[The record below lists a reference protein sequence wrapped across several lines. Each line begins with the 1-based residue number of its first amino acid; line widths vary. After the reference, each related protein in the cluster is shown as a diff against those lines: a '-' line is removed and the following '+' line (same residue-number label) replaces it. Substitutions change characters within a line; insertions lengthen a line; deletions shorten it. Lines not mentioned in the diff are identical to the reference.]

1 MYSLP
6 TIQSND
12 YPESYVISEY
22 YQSQFEE
29 KREALHILITNV
41 IQILKDSIISL
52 EGLKYFLS
60 LRPEFRDDARAA
72 KSIEDAMLVVS
83 DHTTLINTKHL
94 QAVAKRFKLQEAIDL
109 IKTFDDSI
117 EAFCKMIPIKHSYGK
132 DFMKHSR
139 KNLLKPEK
147 VEFVLEWEGDNT
159 TLSDIRSLL
168 RKAFHDKAKLVIV
181 KLINE
186 GNSIIVICYA
196 PLHLHEEL
204 IRLVKDREEDLRN
217 EKVLSVTIGGYVI
230 IERETEDKVRVFS
243 AHAVNYN

>member
-29 KREALHILITNV
+29 KRKELHILITKM
-41 IQILKDSIISL
+41 IKILKDNAISL

-72 KSIEDAMLVVS
+72 KSMEEAMIVVS
-83 DHTTLINTKHL
+83 DHTSLINTKHL
-94 QAVAKRFKLQEAIDL
+94 QAVAENFELQDAINL
-109 IKTFDDSI
+109 IKIFDDSI
-117 EAFCKMIPIKHSYGK
+117 EAFCKRIPTEHSYGQ

-147 VEFVLEWEGDNT
+147 VKFILEWEGDKT
-159 TLSDIRSLL
+159 TLSDIQSLL
-168 RKAFHDKAKLVIV
+168 RKAFHYEAKHVIV
-181 KLINE
+181 KVVNE

-196 PLHLHEEL
+196 PHHLHEEL
-204 IRLVKDREEDLRN
+204 KRLVTSNEGDLR
-217 EKVLSVTIGGYVI
+217 KMRVLSVTIGGFEI
-230 IERETEDKVRVFS
+230 LKRDKVRRLP
-243 AHAVNYN
+243 HPR

>member
-6 TIQSND
+6 TIQSDD

-29 KREALHILITNV
+29 KRKELHILITKM
-41 IQILKDSIISL
+41 IKILKDNAISL

-72 KSIEDAMLVVS
+72 KSMEEAMIVVS
-83 DHTTLINTKHL
+83 DHTSLINTKHL
-94 QAVAKRFKLQEAIDL
+94 QAVAENFELQDAINL
-109 IKTFDDSI
+109 IKIFDDSI
-117 EAFCKMIPIKHSYGK
+117 EAFCKRIPTEHSYGQ

-147 VEFVLEWEGDNT
+147 VKFILEWEGDKT
-159 TLSDIRSLL
+159 TLSDIQSLL
-168 RKAFHDKAKLVIV
+168 RKAFHYEAKHVIV
-181 KLINE
+181 KVVNE

-196 PLHLHEEL
+196 PHHLHEEL
-204 IRLVKDREEDLRN
+204 KRLVTSNEGDLR
-217 EKVLSVTIGGYVI
+217 KMRVLSVTIGGFEI
-230 IERETEDKVRVFS
+230 LKRDKVRRLP
-243 AHAVNYN
+243 HPC

>member
-12 YPESYVISEY
+12 YPESYVISQY

-29 KREALHILITNV
+29 KREELHILITNV
-41 IQILKDSIISL
+41 IQILKDNTIPL
-52 EGLKYFLS
+52 EDIKYFLS
-60 LRPEFRDDARAA
+60 LRSEFRDDARAA
-72 KSIEDAMLVVS
+72 KSIEEAMLVVS

-147 VEFVLEWEGDNT
+147 VEFVLEWEGHMMT
-159 TLSDIRSLL
+159 RSDVQVLL
-168 RKAFHDKAKLVIV
+168 RKAFYDKARHVMV
-181 KLINE
+181 KVVNE
-186 GNSIIVICYA
+186 GNSI
-196 PLHLHEEL
+196 
-204 IRLVKDREEDLRN
+204 
-217 EKVLSVTIGGYVI
+217 GGFEI
-230 IERETEDKVRVFS
+230 LERD
-243 AHAVNYN
+243 

>member
-1 MYSLP
+1 MYSL
-6 TIQSND
+6 QSND

-29 KREALHILITNV
+29 KRKELHILITKM
-41 IQILKDSIISL
+41 IKILKDNAISL

-72 KSIEDAMLVVS
+72 KSIEEAMIVVS
-83 DHTTLINTKHL
+83 DHTSLINTKHL

-196 PLHLHEEL
+196 PHHLHEEL
-204 IRLVKDREEDLRN
+204 RSLVTSNEGDLRKM
-217 EKVLSVTIGGYVI
+217 KVLSVTIGGFEI
-230 IERETEDKVRVFS
+230 LKRDKVRRLP
-243 AHAVNYN
+243 HPR